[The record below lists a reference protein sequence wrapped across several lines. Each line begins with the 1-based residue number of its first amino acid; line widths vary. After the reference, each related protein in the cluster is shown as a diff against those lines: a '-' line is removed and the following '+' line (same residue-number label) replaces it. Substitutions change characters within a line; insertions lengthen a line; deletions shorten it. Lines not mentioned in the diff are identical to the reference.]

1 MMTTIKL
8 NMTFSMALNFAAIVL
23 AIMGTLNP
31 VVGALVHNAGSVLGD
46 YQLGILT
53 EMEEKEMTVKIIG
66 LIVGLLVLGAGLYYL
81 VKEKKDPESRKI
93 YGVVSAVGGML
104 VIGCILSLIL

>member
-1 MMTTIKL
+1 
-8 NMTFSMALNFAAIVL
+8 
-23 AIMGTLNP
+23 
-31 VVGALVHNAGSVLGD
+31 
-46 YQLGILT
+46 
-53 EMEEKEMTVKIIG
+53 MEEKEMTVKIIG

-93 YGVVSAVGGML
+93 YGVVGAVGGVL